1 VRIVS
6 TSEGLATEIAAALTR
21 VAFEVHQ
28 VNRVEIR
35 CDPSNSPSAAVAKKL
50 GFTREATLRQRL
62 RGSGGQLRDAMIWTL
77 FKDEYPESPAA
88 SYRIKAYDAIGA
100 RFM

>member
-1 VRIVS
+1 MS

-77 FKDEYPESPAA
+77 FKE
-88 SYRIKAYDAIGA
+88 IGRA
-100 RFM
+100 HV

>member
-1 VRIVS
+1 MS

-50 GFTREATLRQRL
+50 ALL
-62 RGSGGQLRDAMIWTL
+62 RGD
-77 FKDEYPESPAA
+77 PSPAPSGQRRA
-88 SYRIKAYDAIGA
+88 A
-100 RFM
+100 